1 MRETRTGIAGSRTR
15 GWLVAVAGVLTSLTL
30 ASPAAA
36 QDGAAADHGD
46 DDHVVLTGGLVV
58 PEGETVGTVV
68 VFNGP
73 VVIEGTVTESLVVFN
88 GRTEISGTVDEDVVV
103 FNGRVFI
110 RSGAEVGGN
119 VSSRQTPEI
128 ENGGTVRGK
137 VESIANR
144 VDFENLGFA
153 GKVAWWIGYT
163 VSTLILGLLLLLFA
177 PRLDVAI
184 ADVVR
189 SRMGAAFGLGAAAFF
204 LIPIVAVILLVTI
217 VGIPLGLFVL
227 LALALLYTVGYV
239 AGAHALGRLLIKMP
253 RSRFLAFLAGLG
265 ILRLVALIP
274 FFGGLV
280 WFVASILGLGAL
292 VVAARR
298 PSVAVVETST
308 VPPPPAMVA

>member
-1 MRETRTGIAGSRTR
+1 MREIRAGIASIGAR
-15 GWLVAVAGVLTSLTL
+15 GWLAAAAAVLTSLVL
-30 ASPAAA
+30 APPAAA
-36 QDGAAADHGD
+36 QDGATDRGD
-46 DDHVVLTGGLVV
+46 DEQVVLTGGLVV

-73 VVIEGTVTESLVVFN
+73 VVIEGTVTDAVVVFN
-88 GRTEISGTVDEDVVV
+88 GRTEISGTVEEDVVV

-119 VSSRQTPEI
+119 VASRETPEI
-128 ENGGTVRGK
+128 EEGATVRGN

-144 VDFENLGFA
+144 VDWENLGFA
-153 GKVAWWIGYT
+153 GRVAWWIGYT

-204 LIPIVAVILLVTI
+204 LVPIVAVILLVTI

-239 AGAHALGRLLIKMP
+239 AGAHALGRLLVKMP

-265 ILRLVALIP
+265 ILRLLALVP
-274 FFGGLV
+274 FLGGLV
-280 WFVASILGLGAL
+280 WLVASIFGLGAL

-298 PSVAVVETST
+298 SPVAVIETPA
-308 VPPPPAMVA
+308 VPPPPAMVG

>member
-1 MRETRTGIAGSRTR
+1 MRETRAGIAGRTAR
-15 GWLVAVAGVLTSLTL
+15 ACHVAIAGVLTSLAL
-30 ASPAAA
+30 ASPAVA
-36 QDGAAADHGD
+36 QDGAADRRD

-73 VVIEGTVTESLVVFN
+73 VLIEGTVTESVVVFN

-103 FNGRVFI
+103 FNGRVLI

-119 VSSRQTPEI
+119 VSSREDPEI
-128 ENGGTVRGK
+128 EEGATVRGK

-153 GKVAWWIGYT
+153 GRIAWWIGYS
-163 VSTLILGLLLLLFA
+163 VSTLILGLLLLMFA
-177 PRLDVAI
+177 PRFDVAI

-189 SRMGAAFGLGAAAFF
+189 SRMGAAFGFGAAAFF
-204 LIPIVAVILLVTI
+204 LVPIVAVILLVTI

-227 LALALLYTVGYV
+227 LALALLYTLGYV
-239 AGAHALGRLLIKMP
+239 AGAHALGRLLVKPP
-253 RSRFLAFLAGLG
+253 RSRFLAYLAGLG
-265 ILRLVALIP
+265 ILRLVALVP
-274 FFGGLV
+274 FLGGLV
-280 WFVASILGLGAL
+280 WLVASIFGLGAL

-298 PSVAVVETST
+298 PPAVVVETST

>member
-1 MRETRTGIAGSRTR
+1 MRETRAGIAGRTAR
-15 GWLVAVAGVLTSLTL
+15 AWLVAIAGVLTSLAL
-30 ASPAAA
+30 ASPAVA
-36 QDGAAADHGD
+36 QDAAADRRD

-73 VVIEGTVTESLVVFN
+73 VVIEGTVTESVVVFN

-103 FNGRVFI
+103 FNGRVLI

-119 VSSRQTPEI
+119 VSSREDPEI
-128 ENGGTVRGK
+128 EEGATVRGK

-153 GKVAWWIGYT
+153 GRIAWWIGYS
-163 VSTLILGLLLLLFA
+163 VSTLILGLLLLMFA
-177 PRLDVAI
+177 PRFDVAI

-189 SRMGAAFGLGAAAFF
+189 SRMGAAFGFGAAAFF
-204 LIPIVAVILLVTI
+204 LVPIVAVILLVTI

-227 LALALLYTVGYV
+227 LALALLYTLGYV
-239 AGAHALGRLLIKMP
+239 AGAHALGRLLVKPP
-253 RSRFLAFLAGLG
+253 RSRFLAYLAGLG
-265 ILRLVALIP
+265 ILRLVALVP
-274 FFGGLV
+274 FLGGLV
-280 WFVASILGLGAL
+280 WLVASIFGLGAL

-298 PSVAVVETST
+298 PPAVVVETST

>member
-1 MRETRTGIAGSRTR
+1 MRETRAGIAGSGARA
-15 GWLVAVAGVLTSLTL
+15 WLVAVAGILTCLVL

-36 QDGAAADHGD
+36 QGGAAEGGD
-46 DDHVVLTGGLVV
+46 DDQVVLTGGLVV
-58 PEGETVGTVV
+58 PESKTVGTVV

-73 VVIEGTVTESLVVFN
+73 VVIEGTVTDSVVVFN

-119 VSSRQTPEI
+119 VASRQTPEI
-128 ENGGTVRGK
+128 EDGATVGGK
-137 VESIANR
+137 VESIASR
-144 VDFENLGFA
+144 VDFENLWFA
-153 GKVAWWIGYT
+153 GRVAWWIGYS

-177 PRLDVAI
+177 PRIDVAI

-204 LIPIVAVILLVTI
+204 LVPIVAVILLVTI
-217 VGIPLGLFVL
+217 VGIPLGLFLL

-239 AGAHALGRLLIKMP
+239 AGAHALGRLLVKMP

-265 ILRLVALIP
+265 ILRLAAVVP
-274 FFGGLV
+274 FLGGLV
-280 WFVASILGLGAL
+280 WLVASILGLGAL

-298 PSVAVVETST
+298 PPLAVVETST
-308 VPPPPAMVA
+308 LPPPPAMVA